1 MYFPALFSPCVL
13 CAQSGTKRIFVLVL
27 SFLLALPIVLSVIF
41 FSVWFLSAS
50 PIPIGVVIPI
60 PLFPIGVPGSH
71 PIIFMIVS
79 AVFFVFSNI
88 LFALL
93 PLIGSLCLNALP
105 LAAFI
110 R

>member
-1 MYFPALFSPCVL
+1 MGV
-13 CAQSGTKRIFVLVL
+13 
-27 SFLLALPIVLSVIF
+27 FLPV
-41 FSVWFLSAS
+41 
-50 PIPIGVVIPI
+50 
-60 PLFPIGVPGSH
+60 SH

-93 PLIGSLCLNALP
+93 PLIGSVCLNALP

-110 R
+110 RYAGIFSTISLCRVQNHQLVRPSPTTSLA